1 MIEHTYQVLEYHRLL
16 DTLSHYASCPL
27 GQSNCLS
34 LRPSNDAKYIDNELG
49 LVSELRLLLKVKGF
63 VSFSEVTDIS
73 AILKKCGADGS
84 CLEPNELLC
93 VLGLARASR
102 QSKKFIGSNRS
113 LCPGIYGLVKDMAD
127 CSALIKALRDT
138 ISLNGAL
145 KDSASPGLKK
155 IRGKKIRLRSDLEKE
170 LQHIKDSAGLPGD
183 GQEHLVTVRDGRYVI
198 ALGTDKKSRIQGIIH
213 GYSKTRST
221 CFLEPVDVIQ
231 DNNRMSELA
240 QEEKAEEFRIL
251 IGLTGMVS
259 DFSHDLANCQA
270 LISSLDG
277 LYARARFSDTLSCVA
292 PEVYEYGGIELIGA
306 RNPILMA
313 LALEARGRGEGTEL
327 PVSVDILIDSGRNGL
342 IISGPNRGGK
352 TVALKT
358 LGLMCLMAQAGIHV
372 PAEEGSRFPVFN
384 QIMADIGDDQDIQAG
399 RSTFSAHAAHLKYFT
414 EHSDQKSLA
423 IIDEP
428 GMGTDPD
435 EGVALAMAVFDSL
448 CRRGTF
454 VAVSTHLNRLKSY
467 GLLNPR
473 ALNAAVGFDS
483 KRNRPTFRLEYG
495 SPGISHALEIA
506 RDVGI
511 PANILDRA
519 KGYLDKDEIR
529 LNRLIDKLNHLNLE
543 TEREKREAE
552 EAKRTYQ
559 DAEKEIKN
567 RLTSLEAEK
576 RTLIEEKRVEAETA
590 IKKAR
595 EELRQA
601 INLLKK
607 NKESSQAY
615 VTERYDD
622 VARRLLEQLEPERI
636 ETSPAGLKQLKKGQM
651 VYHSK
656 LKQKGIVLSI
666 DTSSGRTRLMLGK
679 VKMSAGIQDLEIVK
693 GAKET
698 GPDEVV
704 RPVSWGFKGLPSRE
718 LNVIGYRVDDAIPL
732 IDKTIDRALVEGE
745 LTLRIIH
752 GFGTGR
758 LREAIREHLKGVS
771 FVKSICSAD
780 PKSGGDAITV
790 VDLS

>member
-16 DTLSHYASCPL
+16 NILSHYASCPL
-27 GQSNCLS
+27 GQSKCLS
-34 LRPSNDAKYIDNELG
+34 LKPSNDAKYIDNELR

-63 VSFSEVTDIS
+63 VSFSELTDIS
-73 AILKKCGADGS
+73 AILKKSGADGS
-84 CLEPNELLC
+84 CLEPVELLC
-93 VLGLARASR
+93 VLGLAKASR
-102 QSKKFIGSNRS
+102 HSKKFLASNRS
-113 LCPGIYGLVKDMAD
+113 LCPGMYGLVSDIAD
-127 CSALIKALRDT
+127 CGALIKAIEDT
-138 ISLNGAL
+138 ISLSGVV
-145 KDSASPGLKK
+145 KDSASPLLKK
-155 IRGKKIRLRSDLEKE
+155 IRRKKIRLRSDLERG
-170 LQHIKDSAGLPGD
+170 LQRIRDSAGLPGD
-183 GQEHLVTVRDGRYVI
+183 GQDHLVTVRDGRYVI
-198 ALGTDKKSRIQGIIH
+198 SLRSDKKSRIQGIIH

-231 DNNRMSELA
+231 DNNRMAELA

-259 DFSHDLANCQA
+259 DFSRDLHSCQA
-270 LISSLDG
+270 LISRLDG
-277 LYARARFSDTLSCVA
+277 LYARARFSKTLSCVA
-292 PEVYEYGGIELIGA
+292 PEVGEGGSIELIRA

-313 LALEARGRGEGTEL
+313 LAIEVRDRGKRIEY
-327 PVSVDILIDSGRNGL
+327 PVSVDISLDGERNGL

-358 LGLMCLMAQAGIHV
+358 LGLMCLMVQAGIHV
-372 PAEEGSRFPVFN
+372 PVDEGSRFPVFN
-384 QIMADIGDDQDIQAG
+384 QIMAEIGDDQDIQAG
-399 RSTFSAHAAHLKYFT
+399 RSTFSAHAANLKYLT
-414 EHSDQKSLA
+414 EHADQKSLA

-473 ALNAAVGFDS
+473 VLNAAVEFDL
-483 KRNRPTFRLEYG
+483 KRNCPTFKLKYG

-506 RDVGI
+506 RDVGV
-511 PANILDRA
+511 PADILDRA
-519 KGYLDKDEIR
+519 KGYLDNDEIR
-529 LNRLIDKLNHLNLE
+529 LNRLIEKLNYLRLE
-543 TEREKREAE
+543 TEREKTEAE

-567 RLTSLEAEK
+567 MLTSLEVEERA
-576 RTLIEEKRVEAETA
+576 LIEKKRVEAETA
-590 IKKAR
+590 IKEAR

-601 INLLKK
+601 VNLLKS

-615 VTERYDD
+615 VTERYGKI
-622 VARRLLEQLEPERI
+622 ARRLLRQIEPTRI
-636 ETSPAGLKQLKKGQM
+636 DKVPGGLKQIEEGQM

-656 LKQKGIVLSI
+656 LKQKGTVLSI
-666 DTSSGRTRLMLGK
+666 DPSSRRAQLMLGK
-679 VKMSAGIQDLEIVK
+679 VKMSAEIQDLEIVK
-693 GAKET
+693 GMREP
-698 GPDEVV
+698 GLDDVV
-704 RPVSWGFKGLPSRE
+704 RPVSWGFKDLPPRE

-732 IDKTIDRALVEGE
+732 IDKTLDRALVEGH

-758 LREAIREHLKGVS
+758 LRKAIREHLKEVN

-780 PKSGGDAITV
+780 PKSGGDAITIV
-790 VDLS
+790 ELS

>member
-1 MIEHTYQVLEYHRLL
+1 MIEYTYQVLEYHRLL

-34 LRPSNDAKYIDNELG
+34 LRPSNDAKYIDNELR

-73 AILKKCGADGS
+73 EILKKSGADGS

-93 VLGLARASR
+93 ILGLAQASR
-102 QSKKFIGSNRS
+102 QSKKFLGSNS
-113 LCPGIYGLVKDMAD
+113 ALCPGIYGLVRDMTD
-127 CSALIKALRDT
+127 CGALIKAIGAT
-138 ISLNGAL
+138 ISLSGTI
-145 KDSASPGLKK
+145 KDSASPALKK
-155 IRGKKIRLRSDLEKE
+155 IRGKKIRLRLDLEKG
-170 LQHIKDSAGLPGD
+170 LQRIKDSVGLPGD
-183 GQEHLVTVRDGRYVI
+183 GQDHLVTVRDGRYVI
-198 ALGTDKKSRIQGIIH
+198 SLGIDKKSRIRGIIH

-221 CFLEPVDVIQ
+221 CFLEPVDVMQ
-231 DNNRMSELA
+231 DNNRMAELA

-259 DFSHDLANCQA
+259 DFSGDLDSCQA
-270 LISSLDG
+270 LISRLDG
-277 LYARARFSDTLSCVA
+277 LYARARFSENLSCVA
-292 PEVYEYGGIELIGA
+292 PEVDEEGGIELIGA

-313 LALEARGRGEGTEL
+313 LALEARNRGEGTEL
-327 PVSVDILIDSGRNGL
+327 PVSVDILIDGDRNGL

-358 LGLMCLMAQAGIHV
+358 LGVMCLMVQAGIHV
-372 PAEEGSRFPVFN
+372 PADEGSRFPVFN

-399 RSTFSAHAAHLKYFT
+399 RSTFSAHAAHLKYLT
-414 EHSDQKSLA
+414 EHADQKSLV

-473 ALNAAVGFDS
+473 ALNAAVEFDI
-483 KRNRPTFRLEYG
+483 KRNCPTFRLKYG

-506 RDVGI
+506 RDVGV

-529 LNRLIDKLNHLNLE
+529 LNRLIEKLNYLKLE

-559 DAEKEIKN
+559 DAEKDIKN
-567 RLTSLEAEK
+567 RLTNLEVEK
-576 RTLIEEKRVEAETA
+576 STLIEEKRVEAETA
-590 IKKAR
+590 IKEAKD
-595 EELRQA
+595 ELRQA

-615 VTERYDD
+615 VIERYAE
-622 VARRLLEQLEPERI
+622 VGRRLLEQLEPERI
-636 ETSPAGLKQLKKGQM
+636 ETSPPSLNQIEKGQM

-656 LKQKGIVLSI
+656 LKQKGTVLSI
-666 DTSSGRTRLMLGK
+666 DSPSGRAQLMLGK
-679 VKMSAGIQDLEIVK
+679 VKMSAAIQDLEIVK
-693 GAKET
+693 GVKEP

-704 RPVSWGFKGLPSRE
+704 RPVSWGFKGLPPRE
-718 LNVIGYRVDDAIPL
+718 LNVIGYRVDNAIPL

-758 LREAIREHLKGVS
+758 LRRAIREHLKGVS

-780 PKSGGDAITV
+780 QKSGGDAITV
-790 VDLS
+790 VEL

>member
-16 DTLSHYASCPL
+16 NILSHYASCPL
-27 GQSNCLS
+27 GQSNSLS
-34 LRPSNDAKYIDNELG
+34 LRPSNDAKYIDNELK

-73 AILKKCGADGS
+73 EILKKSGADGS
-84 CLEPNELLC
+84 CLEPKELIC
-93 VLGLARASR
+93 VLGLALAGR
-102 QSKKFIGSNRS
+102 QSKNFLGSNHS
-113 LCPGIYGLVKDMAD
+113 LCPGIYGLVSDMPD
-127 CSALIKALRDT
+127 CGALIKALKDA
-138 ISLNGAL
+138 ISLSGAL
-145 KDSASPGLKK
+145 KDSASPVLKK
-155 IRGKKIRLRSDLEKE
+155 IRRKKIGLRSDLEKE

-183 GQEHLVTVRDGRYVI
+183 GQDHLVTVRDGRYVI
-198 ALGTDKKSRIQGIIH
+198 ALKTDKKSRIQGIIH

-231 DNNRMSELA
+231 DNNRMGELA

-259 DFSHDLANCQA
+259 DFSSDLDTCQA
-270 LISSLDG
+270 LIKRLDG
-277 LYARARFSDTLSCVA
+277 LYARARFSEALSCVA
-292 PEVYEYGGIELIGA
+292 PEVDEGGGIELIGA

-313 LALEARGRGEGTEL
+313 LALEARDRGERKEF
-327 PVSVDILIDSGRNGL
+327 PVSVDILIDDDRNGL

-352 TVALKT
+352 TLALKT
-358 LGLMCLMAQAGIHV
+358 LGLMCLMVQAGIHV
-372 PAEEGSRFPVFN
+372 PADEGSSFPVFN

-414 EHSDQKSLA
+414 EHADEKSLA

-448 CRRGTF
+448 CKRGTF

-473 ALNAAVGFDS
+473 VLNAAVEFDF
-483 KRNRPTFRLEYG
+483 KRTCPTFRLRYG

-506 RDVGI
+506 RDVGVSTD
-511 PANILDRA
+511 ILERA
-519 KGYLDKDEIR
+519 KGYLDNDEIR
-529 LNRLIDKLNHLNLE
+529 LNRLIEKLNNLKLE
-543 TEREKREAE
+543 AERERREAE
-552 EAKRTYQ
+552 ETRKKYQ
-559 DAEKEIKN
+559 DAEKKISE
-567 RLTSLEAEK
+567 RLVRLEVEE
-576 RTLIEEKRVEAETA
+576 RTLIEKKRVEAETA
-590 IKKAR
+590 IKEAR
-595 EELRQA
+595 EEFRQA
-601 INLLKK
+601 VNLLKK
-607 NKESSQAY
+607 NGESSQAY
-615 VTERYDD
+615 VTERHGEIG
-622 VARRLLEQLEPERI
+622 RRLLGQIEPKRT
-636 ETSPAGLKQLKKGQM
+636 ETSPARLKQIQKGQM

-656 LKQKGIVLSI
+656 LKQKATVLSI
-666 DTSSGRTRLMLGK
+666 DSSNGRAQLMLGK
-679 VKMSAGIQDLEIVK
+679 VKMSAVIQDLEIVE
-693 GAKET
+693 GVKEPIT
-698 GPDEVV
+698 DEGL
-704 RPVSWGFKGLPSRE
+704 RPVSWGLKGLPPRE

-758 LREAIREHLKGVS
+758 LRKAIREHLKGVS
-771 FVKSICSAD
+771 FVKNICSAD
-780 PKSGGDAITV
+780 PKSGGDAITL

>member
-16 DTLSHYASCPL
+16 NILSHYASCPL

-34 LRPSNDAKYIDNELG
+34 LRPSNDAKYINNELR
-49 LVSELRLLLKVKGF
+49 LASELKLLLKVKGF

-73 AILKKCGADGS
+73 VILKKSGAEGA
-84 CLEPNELLC
+84 CLEPKELLC
-93 VLGLARASR
+93 VLGLTQASR
-102 QSKKFIGSNRS
+102 QSEKFVSSNRA
-113 LCPGIYGLVKDMAD
+113 LCPGIYGLVEDMAD
-127 CSALIKALRDT
+127 CGALIKAIRDT
-138 ISLNGAL
+138 ISLSGAI
-145 KDSASPGLKK
+145 KDSASPALKK
-155 IRGKKIRLRSDLEKE
+155 IRGKKIRLRSDIEKG
-170 LQHIKDSAGLPGD
+170 LQRIKDSAGLTGD
-183 GQEHLVTVRDGRYVI
+183 GQDHLVTVRDGRYVI
-198 ALGTDKKSRIQGIIH
+198 SLRTDKKSWIQGIIH

-221 CFLEPVDVIQ
+221 CFLEPVDAIQ
-231 DNNRMSELA
+231 DNNRMAELA

-259 DFSHDLANCQA
+259 DFSRDLDSCQA
-270 LISSLDG
+270 LITRLDG
-277 LYARARFSDTLSCVA
+277 LYARARFSETLSCVA
-292 PEVYEYGGIELIGA
+292 PEVDEEGGIELIGA

-313 LALEARGRGEGTEL
+313 LALEALDRDERADT
-327 PVSVDILIDSGRNGL
+327 PVSVDILLDGDRNGL

-352 TVALKT
+352 TVTLKT
-358 LGLMCLMAQAGIHV
+358 LGLMCLMVQAGIHV
-372 PAEEGSRFPVFN
+372 PADEGSRFPVFN

-399 RSTFSAHAAHLKYFT
+399 RSTFSAHAAHLKYLT
-414 EHSDQKSLA
+414 EHADQKSLA

-473 ALNAAVGFDS
+473 ALNAAVEFDS
-483 KRNRPTFRLEYG
+483 KRNCPTFRLKYG

-506 RDVGI
+506 RDVGV
-511 PANILDRA
+511 PANILDQA
-519 KGYLDKDEIR
+519 KGYLDNDEIR
-529 LNRLIDKLNHLNLE
+529 LNRLIEKLNHLKLE

-559 DAEKEIKN
+559 DAEKETKN
-567 RLTSLEAEK
+567 RLTNLEVEE
-576 RTLIEEKRVEAETA
+576 RTLIEKKRVEAETA
-590 IKKAR
+590 IKDAR

-607 NKESSQAY
+607 NRDSSQAY
-615 VTERYDD
+615 VTERYDE
-622 VARRLLEQLEPERI
+622 VGRRLMEQLEPERI
-636 ETSPAGLKQLKKGQM
+636 ETSPAGLKQIEKGQM

-656 LKQKGIVLSI
+656 LKQKGTVLSI
-666 DTSSGRTRLMLGK
+666 DSSSGRAQLMLGK
-679 VKMSAGIQDLEIVK
+679 VKMSAEIQDLEIVK
-693 GAKET
+693 GVKEP

-704 RPVSWGFKGLPSRE
+704 RPVSWGFKGLPPRE

-732 IDKTIDRALVEGE
+732 IDKTIDRALVDGK

-758 LREAIREHLKGVS
+758 LRKAIREHLKGVS

-790 VDLS
+790 VEL

>member
-16 DTLSHYASCPL
+16 HILSHYASCQL

-34 LRPSNDAKYIDNELG
+34 LKPSNDAKYIDNELR
-49 LVSELRLLLKVKGF
+49 LVSELKLLLKVKGF

-73 AILKKCGADGS
+73 AILKKSRAEGA
-84 CLEPNELLC
+84 CLESKEFLC
-93 VLGLARASR
+93 VLGLAQASR
-102 QSKKFIGSNRS
+102 QSKNFLGSNRS

-127 CSALIKALRDT
+127 CSALIKAIRDT
-138 ISLNGAL
+138 ISLSGAL
-145 KDSASPGLKK
+145 KDSASPVIKK
-155 IRGKKIRLRSDLEKE
+155 IRGKKFRLRSDLEKE
-170 LQHIKDSAGLPGD
+170 LQRIKESPGISGD
-183 GQEHLVTVRDGRYVI
+183 GQDNLVTVRDGRYVI
-198 ALGTDKKSRIQGIIH
+198 SLRTDKKSWLRGIIH

-231 DNNRMSELA
+231 DNNRMGELA

-251 IGLTGMVS
+251 TGLTCMVS
-259 DFSHDLANCQA
+259 DFSHDLDNCQA
-270 LISSLDG
+270 LISRLDG
-277 LYARARFSDTLSCVA
+277 LYARARFSESQSCVA
-292 PEVYEYGGIELIGA
+292 PEVDEEGGIELIGA

-313 LALEARGRGEGTEL
+313 LAIEARDRGERAEL
-327 PVSVDILIDSGRNGL
+327 PVSVDILIDGDRNGL
-342 IISGPNRGGK
+342 IISGANRGGK

-372 PAEEGSRFPVFN
+372 PADEGSRFPVFN
-384 QIMADIGDDQDIQAG
+384 LIMADIGDDQDIQAG
-399 RSTFSAHAAHLKYFT
+399 RSTFSAHAAHLKYLT
-414 EHSDQKSLA
+414 EHADQKSLA

-473 ALNAAVGFDS
+473 ALNAAVEFDF
-483 KRNRPTFRLEYG
+483 KRNCPTFRLEYG

-506 RDVGI
+506 RDVGV
-511 PANILDRA
+511 PADILDRA
-519 KGYLDKDEIR
+519 KAYLDQDEIR
-529 LNRLIDKLNHLNLE
+529 LNRLIEKLNHLKLE

-552 EAKRTYQ
+552 EAKRAYQ
-559 DAEKEIKN
+559 DAEKEMKN
-567 RLTSLEAEK
+567 RLTSLEVEK
-576 RTLIEEKRVEAETA
+576 RTLIEERRVEAEAA
-590 IKKAR
+590 IKEAR

-607 NKESSQAY
+607 NREQSQAY
-615 VTERYDD
+615 VTKRYGE
-622 VARRLLEQLEPERI
+622 VARRLMEQLEPERI
-636 ETSPAGLKQLKKGQM
+636 ETSPAGLKQIKKGQM
-651 VYHSK
+651 VYHTK
-656 LKQKGIVLSI
+656 LKQKGTVLSI
-666 DTSSGRTRLMLGK
+666 DVSSGRAQLMLGQ
-679 VKMSAGIQDLEIVK
+679 VKMSAEIQDLEIVK
-693 GAKET
+693 GVKEP

-732 IDKTIDRALVEGE
+732 IDKTIDRALVDGE

-758 LREAIREHLKGVS
+758 LRRAIREHLKGIS
-771 FVKSICSAD
+771 FVKSISSAD
-780 PKSGGDAITV
+780 LKSGGDAITV
-790 VDLS
+790 VELS

>member
-16 DTLSHYASCPL
+16 NILSHYASCPL
-27 GQSNCLS
+27 GRSNCLS
-34 LRPSNDAKYIDNELG
+34 LKPSNDAKYIDNELR

-63 VSFSEVTDIS
+63 VSFSEITDIS
-73 AILKKCGADGS
+73 AILKKSGADGS

-93 VLGLARASR
+93 VFGLAQASR
-102 QSKKFIGSNRS
+102 QSKKFLDSNRS
-113 LCPGIYGLVKDMAD
+113 LCPGIYGLVSDMAD
-127 CSALIKALRDT
+127 CEALIKAIGDT
-138 ISLNGAL
+138 ISLSGAI
-145 KDSASPGLKK
+145 KDSASPVLKK
-155 IRGKKIRLRSDLEKE
+155 IRRKKIRLRSDLEKG
-170 LQHIKDSAGLPGD
+170 LQRIKDSAGLPGD
-183 GQEHLVTVRDGRYVI
+183 GQDHLVTVRDGRYVI
-198 ALGTDKKSRIQGIIH
+198 SLRTDKKSRIQGIIH

-231 DNNRMSELA
+231 DNNRMAELA
-240 QEEKAEEFRIL
+240 QEETAEEFRIL

-259 DFSHDLANCQA
+259 DFSRDLDSCQA
-270 LISSLDG
+270 LISRLDG
-277 LYARARFSDTLSCVA
+277 LYARAKFSETLSCVA
-292 PEVYEYGGIELIGA
+292 PEVDEEGGLELIGA

-313 LALEARGRGEGTEL
+313 LALEARDRGERTEF
-327 PVSVDILIDSGRNGL
+327 PVSVGISIDGDRNGL

-352 TVALKT
+352 TVVLKT
-358 LGLMCLMAQAGIHV
+358 LGLMCLMVHAGIHV
-372 PAEEGSRFPVFN
+372 PADEGSRFPVFN

-399 RSTFSAHAAHLKYFT
+399 RSTFSAHAAHLKYLT
-414 EHSDQKSLA
+414 ERADRKSLA

-473 ALNAAVGFDS
+473 VLNAAVEFDL
-483 KRNRPTFRLEYG
+483 KRNRPTFRLKYG

-506 RDVGI
+506 RDVGV

-519 KGYLDKDEIR
+519 KGYLDNDEIR
-529 LNRLIDKLNHLNLE
+529 LNRLIEKLNCLKLE
-543 TEREKREAE
+543 TERERSEAE

-559 DAEKEIKN
+559 NAEKEIKN
-567 RLTSLEAEK
+567 RLASLELEE
-576 RTLIEEKRVEAETA
+576 RSLIEKKRIEAETA
-590 IKKAR
+590 IKEAR

-601 INLLKK
+601 VNLLKK

-615 VTERYDD
+615 VTERYGEIG
-622 VARRLLEQLEPERI
+622 RRLLGKIESTRI
-636 ETSPAGLKQLKKGQM
+636 ETSPAGLKQIEKGQM
-651 VYHSK
+651 VYHSR
-656 LKQKGIVLSI
+656 LKQKGTVLSI
-666 DTSSGRTRLMLGK
+666 DYSSGRAQLMLGK
-679 VKMSAGIQDLEIVK
+679 VKMSAEIQDLEIVK
-693 GAKET
+693 GVKEPGT
-698 GPDEVV
+698 DEVV
-704 RPVSWGFKGLPSRE
+704 RPVSWGFKGLPPRE

-732 IDKTIDRALVEGE
+732 IDKIIDRALVEGE

-758 LREAIREHLKGVS
+758 LRKAIREHLKGVS

>member
-1 MIEHTYQVLEYHRLL
+1 MIEHTHQVLEYHRLL
-16 DTLSHYASCPL
+16 NILSHYASCPL

-34 LRPSNDAKYIDNELG
+34 LRPSNDVKYIDNELG
-49 LVSELRLLLKVKGF
+49 LVSELRVLLKVKGF

-73 AILKKCGADGS
+73 AILNKSGADGS

-93 VLGLARASR
+93 VLGLAQAGRESKNFIASN
-102 QSKKFIGSNRS
+102 SS
-113 LCPGIYGLVKDMAD
+113 LCPGIYGLVSDMAD
-127 CSALIKALRDT
+127 CGSLIKAIGDT
-138 ISLNGAL
+138 ISLSGAL
-145 KDSASPGLKK
+145 KDSASPVLKK
-155 IRGKKIRLRSDLEKE
+155 IRRKKIRLRSDLEKG
-170 LQHIKDSAGLPGD
+170 LQRIKDSAGVPGD
-183 GQEHLVTVRDGRYVI
+183 GQDHLVTVRDGRYVI
-198 ALGTDKKSRIQGIIH
+198 SLGTDKKSRIQGIIH

-231 DNNRMSELA
+231 DNNRMAELA

-259 DFSHDLANCQA
+259 DFSRDLADCQS
-270 LISSLDG
+270 LISRLDG
-277 LYARARFSDTLSCVA
+277 LYARARFSETLSCVA
-292 PEVYEYGGIELIGA
+292 PEVDEEGGIELIGA

-313 LALEARGRGEGTEL
+313 LALEARNRGERTES
-327 PVSVDILIDSGRNGL
+327 PVSVGISIDGDRNGL

-352 TVALKT
+352 TVVLKT
-358 LGLMCLMAQAGIHV
+358 LGLMCLMVQAGIHV
-372 PAEEGSRFPVFN
+372 PADEGSRLPVFN

-414 EHSDQKSLA
+414 EHADQKSLA

-435 EGVALAMAVFDSL
+435 EGAALAMAVFDSL

-467 GLLNPR
+467 GLLNPKV
-473 ALNAAVGFDS
+473 LNAAVEFDL
-483 KRNRPTFRLEYG
+483 KRNCPTFRLKYG

-506 RDVGI
+506 RDVGV
-511 PANILDRA
+511 PPDILDRA
-519 KGYLDKDEIR
+519 KGYLDNDEIR
-529 LNRLIDKLNHLNLE
+529 LNRLIEKLNYLKLE
-543 TEREKREAE
+543 AERERREAE

-567 RLTSLEAEK
+567 RLTSLELEE
-576 RTLIEEKRVEAETA
+576 RTLMEKKRVEAESA
-590 IKKAR
+590 IKEAR

-601 INLLKK
+601 VNLLKK

-615 VTERYDD
+615 VTERYGEIG
-622 VARRLLEQLEPERI
+622 RRLLGQIESTRI
-636 ETSPAGLKQLKKGQM
+636 ETSPAGLKQIKKGQM

-656 LKQKGIVLSI
+656 LEQKGTVLSI
-666 DTSSGRTRLMLGK
+666 DSSSGRAQLMLGN
-679 VKMSAGIQDLEIVK
+679 VKMSAEIQDLEIVK
-693 GAKET
+693 GVKKSGT
-698 GPDEVV
+698 DKVV
-704 RPVSWGFKGLPSRE
+704 GTVSWGFKGLRPGE
-718 LNVIGYRVDDAIPL
+718 LNVIGYRVDDAISL
-732 IDKTIDRALVEGE
+732 IDKTIDRALVKGE

-758 LREAIREHLKGVS
+758 LRKAIRDHLKGVS

-780 PKSGGDAITV
+780 LKSGGDAITV
-790 VDLS
+790 VNLS

>member
-1 MIEHTYQVLEYHRLL
+1 MIEHTYQVLEYHSLL
-16 DTLSHYASCPL
+16 NILSHYASCPL

-34 LRPSNDAKYIDNELG
+34 LRPSNDAKYIDNELR
-49 LVSELRLLLKVKGF
+49 LVSELRLLLNVKGF

-73 AILKKCGADGS
+73 AILKKSGAEGS

-93 VLGLARASR
+93 VLGLAQASR
-102 QSKKFIGSNRS
+102 QSKKFLDSNRS
-113 LCPGIYGLVKDMAD
+113 LCPGIYGLVSDMAD
-127 CSALIKALRDT
+127 CGALIKALMDT
-138 ISLNGAL
+138 ISLSGAL
-145 KDSASPGLKK
+145 KDSASPVLKR
-155 IRGKKIRLRSDLEKE
+155 IRRRKIRLRSDLEKG
-170 LQHIKDSAGLPGD
+170 LQRIKDSAGLPGD
-183 GQEHLVTVRDGRYVI
+183 GQDNLVTVRDGRYVI
-198 ALGTDKKSRIQGIIH
+198 SLRTDKKSRIQGIIH

-231 DNNRMSELA
+231 DNNRMAELA

-259 DFSHDLANCQA
+259 DFSRDLDSCQA
-270 LISSLDG
+270 LISRLDG
-277 LYARARFSDTLSCVA
+277 LYARARFSETLSCVA
-292 PEVYEYGGIELIGA
+292 PEVDEEGGIELIGA

-313 LALEARGRGEGTEL
+313 LALEARDRGERTEF
-327 PVSVDILIDSGRNGL
+327 PVSVDISIDGDRNGL

-352 TVALKT
+352 TVVLKT
-358 LGLMCLMAQAGIHV
+358 LGLMCLMVQAGIHV
-372 PAEEGSRFPVFN
+372 PADEGSRFLVFN

-414 EHSDQKSLA
+414 EHADQKSLA

-473 ALNAAVGFDS
+473 VFNAAVEFDLE
-483 KRNRPTFRLEYG
+483 RNCPTFRLKYG

-506 RDVGI
+506 RDVGV
-511 PANILDRA
+511 PANILERA

-529 LNRLIDKLNHLNLE
+529 LNRLIEKLNYLKLE
-543 TEREKREAE
+543 TERERREAE

-567 RLTSLEAEK
+567 RLTSLEVEE
-576 RTLIEEKRVEAETA
+576 RTLIEKKRVEAETA
-590 IKKAR
+590 IKEAR

-601 INLLKK
+601 VNLLKK

-615 VTERYDD
+615 VTERY
-622 VARRLLEQLEPERI
+622 VEIGRRLLGQI
-636 ETSPAGLKQLKKGQM
+636 ESTRTEASPAGLKQIEKGQM

-656 LKQKGIVLSI
+656 LKQKGTVLSI
-666 DTSSGRTRLMLGK
+666 DSSSGRAQLMLGK
-679 VKMSAGIQDLEIVK
+679 VKMSAEIQDLEIVK
-693 GAKET
+693 RVKEP

-704 RPVSWGFKGLPSRE
+704 RPVSWGFKGLPPRE

-732 IDKTIDRALVEGE
+732 IDKIIDRALVEGE

-758 LREAIREHLKGVS
+758 LRKAIREHLKGVS

-780 PKSGGDAITV
+780 LKSGGDAITV